1 MNCLLTFGGS
11 LLMATLA
18 ATAGS
23 AQHPAMPA
31 GMTHEEHLAQ
41 MQKEADM
48 KRRGAA
54 AMGFDQDATTHH
66 FVLTS
71 TGGYIQVQVNNPADG
86 ANRDRIR
93 THLRAIA
100 DEFASGDFSKP
111 LMTHA
116 ENPPGVEAM
125 KRSKA
130 AIRFAFEESETG
142 GRVTITTA
150 DMTALTAVHDFLRYQ
165 IKEHATGDRLD
176 VQR

>member
-18 ATAGS
+18 ATVGS
-23 AQHPAMPA
+23 AQHPAMPS
-31 GMTHEEHLAQ
+31 GTTHEEHLAQ
-41 MQKEADM
+41 MQKEAEM
-48 KRRGAA
+48 RRRGAA
-54 AMGFDQDATTHH
+54 SMGFDQDATTHH

-71 TGGYIQVQVNNPADG
+71 TGGYIQVQVNKPTDG
-86 ANRDRIR
+86 ANRDAIR

-116 ENPPGVEAM
+116 ETPPGVQAM
-125 KRSKA
+125 TRSKA
-130 AIRFAFEESETG
+130 AISFAFEEIETG
-142 GRVTITTA
+142 GRVKITTA
-150 DMTALTAVHDFLRYQ
+150 DVTALKAVHDFLRYQ
-165 IKEHATGDRLD
+165 IREHATGDRLD